1 MRGEPGDLRSAKP
14 ATGTYE
20 GRNLRSEPATGT
32 CEARSLRPEPAKRET
47 CDRQSE
53 LERFRL
59 PRHSLSN
66 VTLAA

>member
-1 MRGEPGDLRSAKP
+1 MRGEPADLRSPKP
-14 ATGTYE
+14 PTGACD
-20 GRNLRSEPATGT
+20 RNLRS
-32 CEARSLRPEPAKRET
+32 PEPAKLET

-66 VTLAA
+66 VTLAAWRSRLPE